1 MARGPHSHAST
12 HLLQLVE
19 RQPVLVALALVL
31 HALQRVLVDGK
42 PLPAVNGMA
51 VAVARGVSARRVG
64 QKGKISACQR
74 LGVVAL
80 AYPAA
85 TPPKPRTPLHLRPR
99 QHRQRQ
105 QPSREQTAKK
115 FLCA

>member
-1 MARGPHSHAST
+1 MAPIPTAST
-12 HLLQLVE
+12 NLLE
-19 RQPVLVALALVL
+19 RAERLPVPAALALTR

-42 PLPAVNGMA
+42 PLPAVNGMV
-51 VAVARGVSARRVG
+51 VAVARGVAARGVG

-74 LGVVAL
+74 RGVVAL
-80 AYPAA
+80 SYPAA
-85 TPPKPRTPLHLRPR
+85 TPQKPRTPLLLRPR

-105 QPSREQTAKK
+105 QPSREQTAMK